1 MSLLGRREVSERFEF
16 RTSTFSYFKINDN
29 LLLTLSFCAKC
40 LVNLSMYIY
49 PQRTLHSSNYSL
61 YPVLAFMY
69 AFSVL
74 VSEVSRLCSALVFLG
89 TVVDENFSL
98 PIMICH

>member
-1 MSLLGRREVSERFEF
+1 
-16 RTSTFSYFKINDN
+16 
-29 LLLTLSFCAKC
+29 
-40 LVNLSMYIY
+40 
-49 PQRTLHSSNYSL
+49 
-61 YPVLAFMY
+61 MY

-98 PIMICH
+98 PIMICHDNFADTVIARQHALHAERDIVIAILPVRLCVQRRYCV